1 VNRENRE
8 NRDAKQGVRHA
19 VGAAVPFA
27 MSATQRAGTY
37 LAPRAKRAARATRTG
52 YEERL
57 VPGVE
62 RARSAA
68 GPAGREAMA
77 RSEAAMAALRGQ
89 ITPHDVRCTVRRRRS
104 RARAGRVARRLG
116 VLGLVAAG
124 AFAAWKWWE
133 RQSSPE
139 WLMEPSPA
147 TEVSPEE
154 MDMEMESEMDADAQ
168 REAG

>member
-1 VNRENRE
+1 VNRE
-8 NRDAKQGVRHA
+8 NRDAKQGVLHA
-19 VGAAVPFA
+19 VGAAVPYA
-27 MSATQRAGTY
+27 MSATHRAGTY
-37 LAPRAKRAARATRTG
+37 LAPRARRAARAARMG
-52 YEERL
+52 YDERL

-62 RARSAA
+62 RARAA
-68 GPAGREAMA
+68 TGPARREAMA

-89 ITPHDVRCTVRRRRS
+89 ITPHEVRCAVRRREA
-104 RARAGRVARRLG
+104 RARAGRRVRRLG

-124 AFAAWKWWE
+124 VFAAWKWWE
-133 RQSSPE
+133 RQTSPE

-154 MDMEMESEMDADAQ
+154 MDMEMESEMDVDAQ